1 MFAEVKSMLPVS
13 GDAYDGEIAMQIKA
27 AALDLTR
34 TAEIILPGE
43 IDISIETRQYKDD
56 QGNPMLDEDTGEPM
70 TYKVVVDNSTIED
83 EYLIAAIAC
92 WCTAMIGNPPNY
104 NNMLKAYE
112 AMKGNMRLSREYT
125 DYGGAC

>member
-1 MFAEVKSMLPVS
+1 MFAEVKRMLPIS
-13 GDAYDGEIAMQIKA
+13 GNAYDQEIALQIKA

-43 IDISIETRQYKDD
+43 IDISIDA
-56 QGNPMLDEDTGEPM
+56 GTGEV
-70 TYKVVVDNSTIED
+70 TDNSTIED